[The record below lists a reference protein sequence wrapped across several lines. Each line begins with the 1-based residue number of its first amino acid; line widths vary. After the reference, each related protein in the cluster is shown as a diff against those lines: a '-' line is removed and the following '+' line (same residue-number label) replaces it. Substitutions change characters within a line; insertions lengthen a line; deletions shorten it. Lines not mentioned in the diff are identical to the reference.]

1 MWFPKRIPAYPRV
14 SALKD
19 VRGDIVGAKH
29 YFFRW
34 SMHLAYQTLVLLP
47 GIHYYITRY
56 ALESNLRHFK
66 RDFQPQCFMPKPP
79 QTSTNHGAHLT
90 RSPPP
95 TEHALDTQSNHPAC
109 QLLKFDPR
117 LVFNPV
123 AILADSL
130 CCLCGI
136 TTTFTTAVAVV
147 CELHL
152 AWSDRSGPSP
162 ATRGDARTCR
172 LDYGPACGKCADHRP
187 GILLLHLR
195 YLLLRIPPNFPRHPP
210 ALGFFVCPPAQQRF
224 HGTHTAFVASDVKRG
239 RSIET
244 IRIDVG
250 AAVQQGKDRT
260 VRCIPSHASNNLV
273 WSGVS
278 P

>member
-109 QLLKFDPR
+109 HCSSLI
-117 LVFNPV
+117 LV
-123 AILADSL
+123 LS
-130 CCLCGI
+130 
-136 TTTFTTAVAVV
+136 
-147 CELHL
+147 
-152 AWSDRSGPSP
+152 S
-162 ATRGDARTCR
+162 
-172 LDYGPACGKCADHRP
+172 
-187 GILLLHLR
+187 ILLPSSRIAFVVFAGLPPRSPPLSLSCASCT
-195 YLLLRIPPNFPRHPP
+195 LLGRTGAGHHQPP
-210 ALGFFVCPPAQQRF
+210 AATPGPVGWITGQHVANALIIGLAFSFFIFATFFFVFLP
-224 HGTHTAFVASDVKRG
+224 T
-239 RSIET
+239 
-244 IRIDVG
+244 
-250 AAVQQGKDRT
+250 
-260 VRCIPSHASNNLV
+260 SHDILRR
-273 WSGVS
+273 
-278 P
+278 